1 MACCGLKQLFLD
13 FELGF
18 ACGSALRDG
27 GGEIVLAIEEI
38 GELEAEIALVGGIG
52 QADFDAD
59 DPGAN
64 HLLNLVIEVLHPF
77 RLAVAHSVKERFSF
91 GLAALDIFAGAHG
104 GFQDFEGGHAAFAVV
119 ARDQTLRD
127 DVAEGLRE
135 AVADGVLVGE
145 RENADDT
152 LDRFRGVGCVQ
163 SGEDQVAGFGGF
175 ERDFDAGTRWDLRW

>member
-1 MACCGLKQLFLD
+1 MPRAYGRLFILQDGNSEGFFTASEANPRPEAGTCEGKKSVACCGLKQLFLD

-38 GELEAEIALVGGIG
+38 GELEAEIALVGGVG

-77 RLAVAHSVKERFSF
+77 RLAVAHSVKERFS
-91 GLAALDIFAGAHG
+91 
-104 GFQDFEGGHAAFAVV
+104 
-119 ARDQTLRD
+119 
-127 DVAEGLRE
+127 
-135 AVADGVLVGE
+135 
-145 RENADDT
+145 
-152 LDRFRGVGCVQ
+152 
-163 SGEDQVAGFGGF
+163 
-175 ERDFDAGTRWDLRW
+175 